1 MSTDS
6 IRGEEGLIQEFL
18 APLAAGYP
26 GAFGLKDD
34 CAAFSPTA
42 GHDLIVKTDPV
53 AAGVHFFADDAPED
67 IAWKA
72 LAVNV
77 SDLAAKA
84 AIPRAYL
91 MALSF
96 PEAPARDWMQ
106 RFAQGLGEA
115 QAQFGMHL
123 IGGDT
128 DRRPGPLTISITV
141 FGEVPAGQMLRR
153 GTAKPGDALYMTG
166 TLGDATLGLRLRQD
180 GALADRWGLTPD
192 AAATLLG
199 RYLRPTPRLKLRRA
213 LRDHARAA
221 MDISDGLAKDL
232 ARMARASGCG
242 ACVKFADLPVS
253 EAASTALSA
262 DSSLVPAIVTGGD
275 DYELLI
281 AVPRANRMAFEAAA
295 AFDGIAVAGPPFA
308 VTFIGEMT
316 AGDGV
321 QIQGLDGRN
330 LELATTGW
338 DHF

>member
-1 MSTDS
+1 MEALLNPMRADLDAATPENAVWAFHC
-6 IRGEEGLIQEFL
+6 RMP
-18 APLAAGYP
+18 AYAATPL
-26 GAFGLKDD
+26 FD
-34 CAAFSPTA
+34 CP
-42 GHDLIVKTDPV
+42 
-53 AAGVHFFADDAPED
+53 
-67 IAWKA
+67 
-72 LAVNV
+72 
-77 SDLAAKA
+77 DLAAKA

-96 PEAPARDWMQ
+96 PEAPTRDWMA

-115 QAQFGMHL
+115 QALFGMHL

-180 GALADRWGLTPD
+180 GTLADRWGLTPD
-192 AAATLLG
+192 AAAILLG
-199 RYLRPTPRLKLRRA
+199 RYLRPAPRLKLRRA

-242 ACVKFADLPVS
+242 ACVKFAALPVS

-316 AGDGV
+316 AGAGV